1 MRTTRSLLLFLP
13 TVTVSPH
20 MLELKLSSAWN
31 RDAEVQF
38 RTKVRTELLRTG
50 LKVRFKVRIFAEPDF
65 KSSSRFS
72 RSRKVRTKFKPIT
85 SAMDFLGILD
95 SFRMNLAPKRSF
107 GGLCAGGKTNKSL
120 IELT

>member
-1 MRTTRSLLLFLP
+1 MNSLWIVMCRLGLGP
-13 TVTVSPH
+13 
-20 MLELKLSSAWN
+20 N

-50 LKVRFKVRIFAEPDF
+50 PKVRFKVRIFAEPDF
-65 KSSSRFS
+65 KSSSRFG
-72 RSRKVRTKFKPIT
+72 RSRKVRTKFEPIT
-85 SAMDFLGILD
+85 SAMDFLGILN

>member
-1 MRTTRSLLLFLP
+1 MRGGAA
-13 TVTVSPH
+13 VIVSPKAVGIVDIDVG
-20 MLELKLSSAWN
+20 MPRFSS
-31 RDAEVQF
+31 EI